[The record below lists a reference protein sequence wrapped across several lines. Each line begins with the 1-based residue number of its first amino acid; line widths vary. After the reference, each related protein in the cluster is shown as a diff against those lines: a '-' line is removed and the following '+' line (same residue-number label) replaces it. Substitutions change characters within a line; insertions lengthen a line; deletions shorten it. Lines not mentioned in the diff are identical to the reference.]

1 LTIDL
6 DAQGTLT
13 SHVGDNM
20 RRSLVVSL
28 ALAAM
33 VNAPAVAQTCQGLAS
48 FSAGQM
54 QVAGSAQFP
63 EGGKV
68 WGGSF
73 SYGMP
78 SGIYAGADLSSLS
91 IDNDGGSSLGI
102 GAHAGYQMKLGRTG
116 KLNLCPVANLALGMG
131 PDDDDAEI
139 NSSSTSAHLGLALG
153 TEMGANQQLRIIP
166 TAGLGLQYSKFK
178 QEIGGNG
185 GGAGEFEASDTYGLA
200 RVGVGFV
207 FNQQISVRPTIDIP
221 VGLDN
226 SDPSFGLTVGYNFGS
241 KGVSKAR
248 RH

>member
-1 LTIDL
+1 
-6 DAQGTLT
+6 
-13 SHVGDNM
+13 M

-54 QVAGSAQFP
+54 QVVGNAAFP
-63 EGGKV
+63 EARTV
-68 WGGSF
+68 LGGSF

-78 SGIYAGADLSSLS
+78 SGFYAGADLTNTS
-91 IDNDGGSSLGI
+91 IDDDGGSSLGI

-116 KLNLCPVANLALGMG
+116 KLNLCPVAGLALGMG
-131 PDDDDAEI
+131 PDDEDAEL
-139 NSSSTSAHLGLALG
+139 NAGQTHMHFGLALG
-153 TEMGANQQLRIIP
+153 TEMGANRQMRIIP
-166 TAGLGLQYSKFK
+166 TAGLGLQYSKLK
-178 QEIGGNG
+178 VEDTSPGGTTD
-185 GGAGEFEASDTYGLA
+185 EASETYGLA
-200 RVGVGFV
+200 RIGVGFV

-221 VGLDN
+221 VG
-226 SDPSFGLTVGYNFGS
+226 SDLSNDPTFGLSVGYNFGS

>member
-1 LTIDL
+1 
-6 DAQGTLT
+6 
-13 SHVGDNM
+13 M

-78 SGIYAGADLSSLS
+78 SGVYAGADVSSLS

-131 PDDDDAEI
+131 PDDEAAEI
-139 NSSSTSAHLGLALG
+139 NGSSTQAHFGLALG
-153 TEMGANQQLRIIP
+153 TEMGANQQLRILP
-166 TAGLGLQYSKFK
+166 TAGLGLQYHK
-178 QEIGGNG
+178 QKIEDTGS
-185 GGAGEFEASDTYGLA
+185 GATLEGSETYALA
-200 RVGVGFV
+200 RLGVGFV
-207 FNQQISVRPTIDIP
+207 FNKQISVRPTIDIP
-221 VGLDN
+221 VA
-226 SDPSFGLTVGYNFGS
+226 SDVFNDPTFGITVGYNFGS
-241 KGVSKAR
+241 RGVSKAR
-248 RH
+248 R